1 MLPREG
7 ALYRSPSMPRPE
19 TDIAATRTRIMD
31 AAEHIIQERG
41 SISFTMTDLAT
52 AVGMSPSNLYRF
64 FESKDA
70 LAEAMAGEWF
80 AELEIIMEE
89 LVSADMPV
97 EEKLFQFFAKR
108 LAVKRARFEDDPGLF
123 QSYMELGEE
132 HFEVIK
138 GYVDLADHY
147 MAMILA
153 EAMEK
158 GYFKGLELDSLV
170 SLVNTMMQPFCNPML
185 MMGMMH
191 LATETRLRIV
201 INTILNG
208 LQAETTQP
216 SSRQEMHIAR

>member
-1 MLPREG
+1 
-7 ALYRSPSMPRPE
+7 MPRPE

-64 FESKDA
+64 FES
-70 LAEAMAGEWF
+70 
-80 AELEIIMEE
+80 
-89 LVSADMPV
+89 
-97 EEKLFQFFAKR
+97 
-108 LAVKRARFEDDPGLF
+108 
-123 QSYMELGEE
+123 
-132 HFEVIK
+132 K